1 MGVLEVW
8 CIKIIQSGAAY
19 LYRTGTRVYLF
30 SKNNRCGLLQKSSHS
45 FAGPCGESLSERK
58 LKVWI
63 NWCITK
69 VYTWRVMKAKVIMRR
84 VNFTERLTLFVNL
97 RNCMRPEVYLNLNF
111 FFFFIAWKPQ
121 DFPETM
127 NIRGEIRN
135 FLFYVREA
143 WTDFLKIRLR
153 PAISCWSSL
162 RTN

>member
-1 MGVLEVW
+1 MH
-8 CIKIIQSGAAY
+8 
-19 LYRTGTRVYLF
+19 
-30 SKNNRCGLLQKSSHS
+30 KSSHS

-69 VYTWRVMKAKVIMRR
+69 GLYVTRDEGQSYNATREFYWKVNVIRE
-84 VNFTERLTLFVNL
+84 FTKLYEAWSILE
-97 RNCMRPEVYLNLNF
+97 PEF
-111 FFFFIAWKPQ
+111 FLFFFIAWKPQ

-143 WTDFLKIRLR
+143 WTEFLKIRLR
-153 PAISCWSSL
+153 PAISYWSSL
-162 RTN
+162 DKLVPTNSLKGCVSICFSKPTVIRKVQYS

>member
-69 VYTWRVMKAKVIMRR
+69 GLYVTRDEGQSWHATREFYWK
-84 VNFTERLTLFVNL
+84 VNFIREFTKSYEAWSMLEPWT
-97 RNCMRPEVYLNLNF
+97 
-111 FFFFIAWKPQ
+111 FFIAWKPQ

-127 NIRGEIRN
+127 HIRGEIRN
-135 FLFYVREA
+135 FPFYIRDA
-143 WTDFLKIRLR
+143 WTDFSKIRRR
-153 PAISCWSSL
+153 PAISYRSPLS
-162 RTN
+162 TN